1 MHLAMGICCQLA
13 LPAYYARCYKINTG
27 TMHSV
32 LEGVKILVW
41 LITESSG
48 HMHDYMIAVGMYW
61 KVYKACMQVPLGYIY
76 RLPRY

>member
-1 MHLAMGICCQLA
+1 MLSA
-13 LPAYYARCYKINTG
+13 G
-27 TMHSV
+27 TACLLCKVLQNKHCNHAVHSV

-61 KVYKACMQVPLGYIY
+61 KVYKACMQVPLGYI
-76 RLPRY
+76 